1 MSGEVP
7 NQVFVHQ
14 DAPNQVIVEED
25 APTVIEVRLS
35 GASAGNTRRH
45 IHTQSSPASS
55 WTVSHSLGGKPS
67 VMVVDTADTVV
78 FGEVTYISN
87 SEIRVDFTA
96 AFAGYVYLT

>member
-1 MSGEVP
+1 VSSAVP
-7 NQVFVHQ
+7 NQVYVHQ
-14 DAPNQVIVEED
+14 DSPNRVIVEED

-35 GASAGNTRRH
+35 GASSSNTRRH

-55 WTVSHSLGGKPS
+55 WTITHTLGGKPS

-87 SEIRVDFTA
+87 NEIRVDFTA